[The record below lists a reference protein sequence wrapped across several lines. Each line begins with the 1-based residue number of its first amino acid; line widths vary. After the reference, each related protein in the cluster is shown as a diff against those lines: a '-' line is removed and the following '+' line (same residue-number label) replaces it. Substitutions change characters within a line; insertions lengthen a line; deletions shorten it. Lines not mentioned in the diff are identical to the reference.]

1 MKKIITIIVLGI
13 MLAML
18 ILPAYA
24 STTALPCDYCNG
36 KYLRIRSEY
45 VGDIRSEFKTENGIR
60 YVRYL
65 QEFRYYMICT
75 NNSTT
80 GHYMYS
86 AEHFTDWQ
94 VFAW

>member
-1 MKKIITIIVLGI
+1 MKKTITLIVLGI
-13 MLAML
+13 MLTML

-45 VGDIRSEFKTENGIR
+45 YQDLRHEFKVENGVTYIR
-60 YVRYL
+60 YI
-65 QEFRYYMICT
+65 QEYRYYMICT
-75 NNSTT
+75 NNHTT

-86 AEHFTDWQ
+86 AERYTDWEA
-94 VFAW
+94 FGW